1 MRPQSE
7 GAKYAIESE
16 TQTRSKKHSDWR
28 WRRDQAQIVV
38 QAWKASGQTMDTF
51 TEKNGIAFDRR
62 GNWAQRFH
70 SEKRAASPEKLTF
83 VPVRIPDQGEAP
95 RATGRDAMHIALPT
109 GIRVTISPGF
119 NPCALK
125 TYPPDQTRS

>member
-1 MRPQSE
+1 MRNRIRDTNPLQE
-7 GAKYAIESE
+7 ALRQA
-16 TQTRSKKHSDWR
+16 R

-38 QAWKASGQTMDTF
+38 QAWKASGQTMDEF
-51 TEKNGIAFDRR
+51 TEKHGIAFDRLN
-62 GNWAQRFH
+62 NWAQRFH
-70 SEKRAASPEKLTF
+70 SEKTVRSPEKLTF
-83 VPVRIPDQGEAP
+83 MPVRIPDQEEAP

-125 TYPPDQTRS
+125 TLIETLGC